1 VAFLRMSPF
10 SVQGA
15 VLKAL
20 INYQYRGIIA
30 EQSKKYFMNE
40 PKGKISHL
48 FFLNSHRKK
57 YRVS

>member
-1 VAFLRMSPF
+1 MSPF
-10 SVQGA
+10 TVQGA

-40 PKGKISHL
+40 PKGEISRL
-48 FFLNSHRKK
+48 FFLNSHRKNTGF
-57 YRVS
+57 S